1 MTHNSTALVQRVE
14 EVAASVP
21 ALSGGA
27 QAFEVA
33 QRMAKALAS
42 SSLVPEAYR
51 GNIAN
56 VMVAMEY
63 ANRLG
68 ASVLAVMQNLDVI
81 HGRPALRATFL
92 VGTGN
97 ASGRFSPIR
106 YRWQGEEGTDSWGCR
121 AVAVDRETGE
131 ECVGPLITIGLAKAE
146 GWYSKSGS
154 KWRTIPELMLMYR
167 AGAWW
172 ARVYCPELA
181 LGLHTTD
188 EIEDMGPPP
197 AARAR
202 EVAAALDAS
211 DDLRFPDRSPFPG
224 GDTTTP
230 DADVEADDSAGD
242 LTALLDDPEPSPR
255 SAIREGR

>member
-1 MTHNSTALVQRVE
+1 
-14 EVAASVP
+14 P
-21 ALSGGA
+21 
-27 QAFEVA
+27 
-33 QRMAKALAS
+33 
-42 SSLVPEAYR
+42 
-51 GNIAN
+51 
-56 VMVAMEY
+56 
-63 ANRLG
+63 
-68 ASVLAVMQNLDVI
+68 
-81 HGRPALRATFL
+81 
-92 VGTGN
+92 
-97 ASGRFSPIR
+97 GRFTPIR
-106 YRWQGEEGTDSWGCR
+106 HRWQGEEGTDSWACR
-121 AVAVDRETGE
+121 AVAIERESGE
-131 ECVGPLITIGLAKAE
+131 ECVGPLTTIGLAKAE

-181 LGLHTTD
+181 LGLHTAD
-188 EIEDMGPPP
+188 ELEDMGPPP